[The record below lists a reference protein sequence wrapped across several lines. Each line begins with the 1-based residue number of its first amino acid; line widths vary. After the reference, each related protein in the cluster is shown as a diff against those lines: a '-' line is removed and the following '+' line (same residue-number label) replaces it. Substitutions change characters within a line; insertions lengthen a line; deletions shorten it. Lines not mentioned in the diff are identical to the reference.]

1 MNIKVIAA
9 AMMLSFASLSFA
21 GLFDKKIELSTLPAK
36 AQDAIN
42 HHAQGGKIESIE
54 EDKSDGKPT
63 VYEVEVKQS
72 DGKEFEFKV
81 DEHGTLISKDKD

>member
-1 MNIKVIAA
+1 MKIRLVAA
-9 AMMLSFASLSFA
+9 VMMLSFASLSFA
-21 GLFDKKIELSTLPAK
+21 GLLDKKVELSTLPAK
-36 AQDAIN
+36 AQNAIN

-54 EDKSDGKPT
+54 EEKSDGKPT
-63 VYEVEVKQS
+63 VYEVEVKKS